1 MKSKIDFL
9 EPWKSFNGALPRV
22 VTRTVMLYAL
32 VLTILTISLII
43 IVDGQLTHGILSDS
57 VPVILMQ
64 VTVSLGRQLDLPI
77 AWP

>member
-1 MKSKIDFL
+1 MGL
-9 EPWKSFNGALPRV
+9 ARV
-22 VTRTVMLYAL
+22 VALTVMLYAL

-64 VTVSLGRQLDLPI
+64 VTASMGRQLDLPI